1 LAKIEADE
9 EIIIA
14 RPSCVRREND
24 IDVLI
29 AETRAQRAGR
39 QPTTQDEI
47 RAWRAKASGSAA
59 STSAVTALWL
69 FRPWRCLHAAG
80 IVTER
85 GV

>member
-1 LAKIEADE
+1 MAVTVKVAEAKAHLSGFLAKIKADE

-29 AETRAQRAGR
+29 AEIQAQRAGR

-47 RAWRAKASGSAA
+47 RAWRDEGQ
-59 STSAVTALWL
+59 
-69 FRPWRCLHAAG
+69 R
-80 IVTER
+80 
-85 GV
+85 